1 MTQHYLRSEGLG
13 EAEWLRTAPAS
24 SQPTC
29 SATMRQLLTAQ
40 EYLFH
45 VVVNHLHLSFTHSL
59 LIYPFIQESF

>member
-1 MTQHYLRSEGLG
+1 MTQHYLRSGGLG
-13 EAEWLRTAPAS
+13 EAAWLRTAPAS

-29 SATMRQLLTAQ
+29 SATMRLTAQ
-40 EYLFH
+40 ESLFH